1 MLEFDDMM
9 EEQTSAK
16 IKVIG
21 VGGGGN
27 NAVERMIEDG
37 LEGAEFLIIN
47 TDKQV
52 LTRSKAD
59 NKLVIGEKLTRGLGA
74 GANPEIGQ
82 KAAMESEE
90 NIRKAIEGSDMVFVT
105 AGMGGGTGTGAAPV
119 VAGIAKKMGILTVG
133 VVTKPFRFEG
143 AKRMR
148 SAMSGIEQL
157 SQNVDTLITIS
168 NDRLLDVADK
178 KTTMIEAFHMAD
190 DVLRQGVQGISDL
203 IYRPGMINLDF
214 ADVRTIMQDKGQA
227 HMGIG
232 RAKGEDKS
240 RKAAEMAISSPLMDT
255 SINGA
260 KGVLVNV
267 CGGPDMTLY
276 EFDAV
281 SDIING
287 LADPEAEI
295 IVGTSTDESLED
307 EIIVTVIATSFGTP
321 TGKKEKPD
329 DEEHA
334 VEITSNEF
342 KAVKVEPAPSAVP
355 EQTTSYAQPSYT
367 QPTYAQPSYH
377 QQTAHPAEDS
387 ARESGGEMDVPIDIP
402 GFLQRRKKR

>member
-1 MLEFDDMM
+1 MLEFDDMLM
-9 EEQTSAK
+9 EQTSAK

-37 LEGAEFLIIN
+37 LEGAEFMVIN
-47 TDKQV
+47 TDQQAMA
-52 LTRSKAD
+52 RGKAE
-59 NKLVIGEKLTRGLGA
+59 NKLVIGAKLTRGLGA

-82 KAAMESEE
+82 KAAQESEE
-90 NIRKAIEGSDMVFVT
+90 AIRKALDGSDMVFVT

-148 SAMSGIEQL
+148 SAMGGIEEL
-157 SQNVDTLITIS
+157 SKNVDTLITIS

-203 IYRPGMINLDF
+203 IYRPGMINSDF

-232 RAKGEDKS
+232 RAKGEEKS

-255 SINGA
+255 SIEGA

-267 CGGPDMTLY
+267 CGGLDMTLY

-281 SDIING
+281 SDIINN

-295 IVGTSTDESLED
+295 IVGSSIDESLED
-307 EIIVTVIATSFGTP
+307 EIVVTVIATNFG
-321 TGKKEKPD
+321 GSKNDDKMD
-329 DEEHA
+329 DEDHA
-334 VEITSNEF
+334 VEITSSEF
-342 KAVKVEPAPSAVP
+342 KATKVEQAPVEEPAPA
-355 EQTTSYAQPSYT
+355 YT
-367 QPTYAQPSYH
+367 QPTYTQPAYT
-377 QQTAHPAEDS
+377 QPAYTQPVS
-387 ARESGGEMDVPIDIP
+387 RPVNNVSREAEAEMDVPIDIP
-402 GFLQRRKKR
+402 NFLQRRKKR

>member
-1 MLEFDDMM
+1 MLEFDDMLM
-9 EEQTSAK
+9 EQTSAK

-37 LEGAEFLIIN
+37 LEGAEFMVIN
-47 TDKQV
+47 TDQQAMA
-52 LTRSKAD
+52 RGKAE
-59 NKLVIGEKLTRGLGA
+59 NKLVIGAKLTRGLGA

-82 KAAMESEE
+82 KAAQESEE
-90 NIRKAIEGSDMVFVT
+90 AIRKALDGSDMVFVT

-148 SAMSGIEQL
+148 SAMGGIEEL
-157 SQNVDTLITIS
+157 SKNVDTLITIS

-232 RAKGEDKS
+232 RAKGEEKS

-255 SINGA
+255 SIEGA

-267 CGGPDMTLY
+267 CGGLDMTLY

-281 SDIING
+281 SDIINN

-295 IVGTSTDESLED
+295 IVGSSIDESLED
-307 EIIVTVIATSFGTP
+307 EIVVTVIATNFG
-321 TGKKEKPD
+321 GSKNDDKMD
-329 DEEHA
+329 DEDHA
-334 VEITSNEF
+334 VEITSSEF
-342 KAVKVEPAPSAVP
+342 KATKVEQAPVEEPAPA
-355 EQTTSYAQPSYT
+355 YT
-367 QPTYAQPSYH
+367 QPTYTQPTYT
-377 QQTAHPAEDS
+377 QPAYTQPVS
-387 ARESGGEMDVPIDIP
+387 RPVNNVSREAEAEMDVPIDIP
-402 GFLQRRKKR
+402 NFLQRRKKR

>member
-1 MLEFDDMM
+1 MLEFDDMLM
-9 EEQTSAK
+9 EQTSAK

-37 LEGAEFLIIN
+37 LEGAEFMVIN
-47 TDKQV
+47 TDQQAMA
-52 LTRSKAD
+52 RGKAE
-59 NKLVIGEKLTRGLGA
+59 NKLVIGAKLTRGLGA

-82 KAAMESEE
+82 KAAQESEE
-90 NIRKAIEGSDMVFVT
+90 AIRKALDGSDMVFVT

-148 SAMSGIEQL
+148 SAMSGIEEL
-157 SQNVDTLITIS
+157 SKNVDTLITIS
-168 NDRLLDVADK
+168 NDRLLDVTDK
-178 KTTMIEAFHMAD
+178 KTTMIDAFHMAD

-232 RAKGEDKS
+232 RAKGEEKS

-267 CGGPDMTLY
+267 CGGLDMTLY

-281 SDIING
+281 SDIINN

-295 IVGTSTDESLED
+295 IVGSSIDETLED
-307 EIIVTVIATSFGTP
+307 EIIVTVIATNFG
-321 TGKKEKPD
+321 GDNKNDDKMD

-342 KAVKVEPAPSAVP
+342 KATKVEQAPVNESA
-355 EQTTSYAQPSYT
+355 PSYT
-367 QPTYAQPSYH
+367 QPTYSQPTYTQPVSRPVNH
-377 QQTAHPAEDS
+377 VSGEAE
-387 ARESGGEMDVPIDIP
+387 GEMDVPIDIP
-402 GFLQRRKKR
+402 NFLQRRKKR